1 MIGLSALM
9 LAIPSPS
16 NHSDPIVHEQEMNMI
31 GHQTVG
37 MKRHSMGLAGGL
49 QFVQVEGVVALGEEA
64 GPAIIAPLD
73 QVKWQGGKTE
83 PGSAGHGGGSQVRGR

>member
-1 MIGLSALM
+1 
-9 LAIPSPS
+9 
-16 NHSDPIVHEQEMNMI
+16 MI

-37 MKRHSMGLAGGL
+37 MERRSMGLAGGL

-73 QVKWQGGKTE
+73 QVKWHGGKTE
-83 PGSAGHGGGSQVRGR
+83 PGSTGHGGDLQVHGDGVRC